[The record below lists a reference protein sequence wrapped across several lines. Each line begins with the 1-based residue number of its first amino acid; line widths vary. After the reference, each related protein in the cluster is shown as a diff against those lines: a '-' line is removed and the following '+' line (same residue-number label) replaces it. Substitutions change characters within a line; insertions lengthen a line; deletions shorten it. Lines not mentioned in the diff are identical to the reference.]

1 MLEKVKNTLIQTW
14 DHFGNTLTHGPN
26 MVTYSHIYG
35 IEKVPCRL
43 VFYIEHTLIEQK
55 CPIKA

>member
-1 MLEKVKNTLIQTW
+1 MFENVQNTLIQIW

-35 IEKVPCRL
+35 
-43 VFYIEHTLIEQK
+43 EQNV
-55 CPIKA
+55 